1 MVSWVERAEFETESR
16 VGFCGERG
24 RGVLG
29 RFGGLVG
36 NGVWGLKGL

>member
-1 MVSWVERAEFETESR
+1 MVSWVERAQFEVESG

-29 RFGGLVG
+29 GFGELVG